1 MEGKGPYRIYDP
13 GGARE
18 TALDRLAEENA
29 ALKEKMKGIR
39 SLGKDQT
46 VGSFTLPDQDEKTQE
61 QDAKNDQ
68 KSPGS
73 GASSDFEIVPA
84 DESERREK
92 GCSPG
97 SGKLDLEPP
106 QYPKNADSALLLQLQ
121 RLESSLSD
129 FAEEPDRN
137 QLFTHLG
144 RMALEF
150 NRLAA
155 KVHKN
160 EQKTSVLQTLCEQL
174 RKENEDLRKNLEKDL
189 EQRSHDTENLRVEN
203 MELKRKVTLAGKDIL
218 RKVDMDLNG
227 ECPGSG
233 DGMALER
240 IQLQQT
246 GKLAENVTVKDVLG
260 VTEKKVKALEHQR
273 NELLEVNKQWD
284 KHFRSMKQQYEQK
297 ITSLRQKL
305 SDSQKLVT
313 DLEAER
319 EQKQRD
325 FERKLLL
332 AKSKIET
339 EEGEKKVLEVEV
351 QELIQKNRF
360 LQDQLAPVSRQREYQ
375 EKEIQRLNKALEE
388 ALSVQ
393 ASAPPPSLFSPATEA
408 GGNLRRQE
416 QLTQI
421 QLLKQQ
427 VKIFEEDFQRER
439 SDRERMSEEKENL
452 KHQMEKLQTQFTQQ
466 NAQLRAFMEDLRHEK
481 EEKEKLRKLLRQ
493 HKQAIGER
501 LPSEHHPGTLGP
513 MFPPYQYPFTQHMPH
528 PMYQGFEDWQIHF
541 PPGAGPAERPPVQDS
556 RHLPP
561 PEYPWW
567 VPCRVPR
574 NLPTPGGEMARGPP
588 KDSDSSAVA
597 TPSNQ
602 QPI

>member
-466 NAQLRAFMEDLRHEK
+466 NAQ
-481 EEKEKLRKLLRQ
+481 
-493 HKQAIGER
+493 AIGER